1 MNEYI
6 RHHQRHEVFPSLRL
20 QLGISNLA
28 KNIPVFSYISY
39 SWTYAA
45 VSLCINQSHDTYY
58 KTLFNSLS
66 FFIIILAIDRILI
79 STPKTLRMKLG
90 IIFFSI
96 CCCCCKQC
104 AIGIFR
110 RWCSEFKFRPRLFF
124 QKLKRIV
131 LTCQFIYRMTKSF
144 LEFNTIP

>member
-1 MNEYI
+1 MY
-6 RHHQRHEVFPSLRL
+6 
-20 QLGISNLA
+20 
-28 KNIPVFSYISY
+28 SYISY

-96 CCCCCKQC
+96 CCCCCCSSVPWVYLGDDVQNSDLDPGFFSKSWNGLSSLVNSF
-104 AIGIFR
+104 IG
-110 RWCSEFKFRPRLFF
+110 WPSLF
-124 QKLKRIV
+124 LNS
-131 LTCQFIYRMTKSF
+131 TQFHRNSAQIKAT
-144 LEFNTIP
+144 NWW